1 MALCSQH
8 VAVRLSSSHCQ
19 PASAQLHL
27 HPNKLQGWFP
37 ATPTKQDDHMQ
48 DLLCASYHL
57 RASGL
62 FQQLVEAGQKR
73 VAPAENLNVD
83 PAAPSLAALLDLLNA
98 LQVHQQSTDAAQALL
113 VLAESVG
120 QKAAAVFTV
129 LPDVATDAVLTLW
142 QGARSLLEGAIR
154 AQDTGAEQAA
164 KVIKVVQRRSSRVVL
179 LLDAPESWP
188 GMCCDHSAYKKH

>member
-8 VAVRLSSSHCQ
+8 VAVRPFSSHCQ

-37 ATPTKQDDHMQ
+37 ANPTKQDVHMQ
-48 DLLCASYHL
+48 DLLCASYQL

-73 VAPAENLNVD
+73 VGACGDLSGD

-98 LQVHQQSTDAAQALL
+98 LHVHQQSTDAAQALL

-120 QKAAAVFTV
+120 QNAAAVFAV
-129 LPDVATDAVLTLW
+129 MPDVATDAVLTLW
-142 QGARSLLEGAIR
+142 EGSRSLLEGAMG
-154 AQDTGAEQAA
+154 AQDTGAEQAV
-164 KVIKVVQRRSSRVVL
+164 KVIKS
-179 LLDAPESWP
+179 
-188 GMCCDHSAYKKH
+188 YKKVF

>member
-1 MALCSQH
+1 
-8 VAVRLSSSHCQ
+8 
-19 PASAQLHL
+19 
-27 HPNKLQGWFP
+27 
-37 ATPTKQDDHMQ
+37 MQ

-73 VAPAENLNVD
+73 VAPAGDLSLD

-142 QGARSLLEGAIR
+142 EGSRSLLEGAIG

-164 KVIKVVQRRSSRVVL
+164 KVIKCYKKTSSRVDCCL
-179 LLDAPESWP
+179 TWPE
-188 GMCCDHSAYKKH
+188 

>member
-1 MALCSQH
+1 MALCNQH
-8 VAVRLSSSHCQ
+8 VAVRLFSSCCQ
-19 PASAQLHL
+19 PVFAQLHL
-27 HPNKLQGWFP
+27 HPNKLQGWCP
-37 ATPTKQDDHMQ
+37 ATPTKQDDHTQ
-48 DLLCASYHL
+48 GLLCASYHL

-73 VAPAENLNVD
+73 VALAGDLSVD

-120 QKAAAVFTV
+120 QNAAAVFKV
-129 LPDVATDAVLTLW
+129 LPDVATDAVVTLW
-142 QGARSLLEGAIR
+142 EGFRSLLEGAIG

-164 KVIKVVQRRSSRVVL
+164 KVIKSDTKGL
-179 LLDAPESWP
+179 IESN
-188 GMCCDHSAYKKH
+188 AA